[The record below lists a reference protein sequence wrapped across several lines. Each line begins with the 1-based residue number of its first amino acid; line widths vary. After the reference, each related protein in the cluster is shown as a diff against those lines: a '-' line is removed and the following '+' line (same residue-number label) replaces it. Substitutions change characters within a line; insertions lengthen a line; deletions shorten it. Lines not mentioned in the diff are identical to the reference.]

1 MQIRDGFAKLQ
12 KLGCEKGEP
21 SSIRILGIGN
31 YENEKWKAGRRGA
44 PRFRHSFCLAPT
56 NSLLALRSA
65 PVTCITMISSSSPAH
80 IEISAVGSLL
90 QSFATVALPIVLA
103 VVIHRMINRRAE
115 EEAAKRGVDGDEDY
129 LLDATVPYLFALQ
142 NIYADAKDMG
152 VRFGGRMERVDSM
165 AGRSGKAI
173 GAVWDQIREAE
184 HPLSAEEIRRAV
196 RMEYDEFPAEN
207 VEWHNYEDDEE
218 EYDMNAPSDEDE
230 NEISSEDSDVVGD
243 GTDEHDSDATNYS
256 LPRSYLMQLDAESV
270 VESESD
276 ETNN

>member
-12 KLGCEKGEP
+12 KLSCEKGEP
-21 SSIRILGIGN
+21 SSICILGIGD
-31 YENEKWKAGRRGA
+31 YENGKWNSGRRGA

-56 NSLLALRSA
+56 NSFFALRSA
-65 PVTCITMISSSSPAH
+65 PVVTMTSSSSPAH

-115 EEAAKRGVDGDEDY
+115 EEAAKRGVDCDEDY

-196 RMEYDEFPAEN
+196 RMEHDEFPGERRVA
-207 VEWHNYEDDEE
+207 
-218 EYDMNAPSDEDE
+218 
-230 NEISSEDSDVVGD
+230 
-243 GTDEHDSDATNYS
+243 
-256 LPRSYLMQLDAESV
+256 
-270 VESESD
+270 
-276 ETNN
+276 

>member
-21 SSIRILGIGN
+21 SSIRILVIGN

-65 PVTCITMISSSSPAH
+65 PVITMTSSSSPAH

-90 QSFATVALPIVLA
+90 QSFATAALPIVLA
-103 VVIHRMINRRAE
+103 VVIHCMINRRAE
-115 EEAAKRGVDGDEDY
+115 EEAAKCAVDGDEDY

-142 NIYADAKDMG
+142 NIYADAKHKG

-165 AGRSGKAI
+165 AGRSGKVI
-173 GAVWDQIREAE
+173 GAVWDQIREVA
-184 HPLSAEEIRRAV
+184 HSLSAEEIRRAV

-256 LPRSYLMQLDAESV
+256 LPRSYLMQLDAESA